1 MSVTS
6 TEDLDKLGFILYD
19 RPAGRNII
27 GHAID
32 TIESLREEVRK
43 LKEQNRILATN
54 SLRDAIKSI
63 GPSGTTRGQRH

>member
-6 TEDLDKLGFILYD
+6 TENLDKLEFILHD

-27 GHAID
+27 DHAID
-32 TIESLREEVRK
+32 TIESLRKEVWR

-54 SLRDAIKSI
+54 SLRDVIKSV
-63 GPSGTTRGQRH
+63 GPTGTVRGQRR